1 MPMTVSGN
9 LGGLAPDGSKVALA
23 NATIIVYPASN
34 QYRVQYNGAGE
45 FVPLVYR
52 QDVAELPDPYRFGFL
67 TRTDSGGAYSFK
79 IPLASETHAIGAAPI
94 EWSVKLPDGRQLTGT
109 PAAAGP
115 YSFDDLLAS
124 QSWRIS
130 EGLVVVAALNG
141 ITRDAI
147 ASVAGSTTLT
157 VAFAGGNMPNTSY
170 RVFGRASKDSITNA
184 VPDWDVSSKTTSG
197 FTVTFS
203 PSFTGTF
210 DWLVRG

>member
-79 IPLASETHAIGAAPI
+79 IPLASETHAIGAAH
-94 EWSVKLPDGRQLTGT
+94 VMKLFLARLRQIDG
-109 PAAAGP
+109 
-115 YSFDDLLAS
+115 DLPFW
-124 QSWRIS
+124 QRVTS
-130 EGLVVVAALNG
+130 ERA
-141 ITRDAI
+141 RDAI
-147 ASVAGSTTLT
+147 AEAGKW
-157 VAFAGGNMPNTSY
+157 AGDIL
-170 RVFGRASKDSITNA
+170 RR
-184 VPDWDVSSKTTSG
+184 
-197 FTVTFS
+197 
-203 PSFTGTF
+203 
-210 DWLVRG
+210 